1 MTNKKISILAFSALA
16 ALGTLVAAPRD
27 AAADGVSLGLKTG
40 YAIAMG
46 DAAKNAP
53 MSDGVK
59 GQVPIWLDVGYNI
72 SALYVG
78 GFFQYGIGFLADK
91 ACPSG
96 ASCSA
101 SDIRFGINARYHFMD
116 GPFKPFA
123 GLGIGYEMANFS
135 ASAGGAE
142 VKGSYKGLEFLN
154 IQLGGDYA
162 VTPNISVGPFI
173 SFSLG
178 QYSSASLTVGGTET
192 SADIKDKAMHQ
203 WLFLGLGG
211 TYNL

>member
-1 MTNKKISILAFSALA
+1 M
-16 ALGTLVAAPRD
+16 
-27 AAADGVSLGLKTG
+27 SLGRLMFGLG
-40 YAIAMG
+40 YPLWYQRPLPLHG
-46 DAAKNAP
+46 
-53 MSDGVK
+53 
-59 GQVPIWLDVGYNI
+59 
-72 SALYVG
+72 
-78 GFFQYGIGFLADK
+78 
-91 ACPSG
+91 
-96 ASCSA
+96 
-101 SDIRFGINARYHFMD
+101 R
-116 GPFKPFA
+116 PFKPFA

-178 QYSSASLTVGGTET
+178 QYSSASVTIAGTES
-192 SADIKDKAMHQ
+192 SADIKEKAMHQ